1 MSDRPSSALQSV
13 SLDQV
18 VIGMF
23 VVELDIP
30 WIDSPF
36 LSHAR
41 KIKSAKEIESLRR
54 AGVKNLVI
62 DTRKGPSASP
72 VAELNPLE
80 PDRVAPVAPE
90 TEVPLATSLEQEMGA
105 ARKLRGEV
113 NRVVA
118 DLFDQFERE
127 LPVDA
132 NALHPLIDD
141 TLKSLAR
148 NNQALLSLAH
158 LSRKSQKL
166 NDHAFSV
173 FCLALNLGVVLG
185 VDAVSLKH
193 LGAAALLHE
202 AGWVQLPLNLM
213 GKRTRYTPAEK
224 QLVAQHVSIGCKL
237 LLASE
242 LPPLVYRIIEE
253 HHERGDGSGY
263 PSQLRLADMHPLS
276 QILALVDEY
285 DERVHQLHDGP
296 GILPRNAIQALYKDS
311 KSGLY
316 DGKVLA
322 AFVTLLGGYPVSS
335 AVQLSNGSKGV
346 VIENVVREHITRVKL
361 YYDSTGKPLK
371 EAQLVQLK
379 EPPDDGLTIE
389 KLLDLSSNRDD
400 PYGLLVWE

>member
-1 MSDRPSSALQSV
+1 MSDRPTSALQSV

-62 DTRKGPSASP
+62 DTRKGPSLS
-72 VAELNPLE
+72 VAEVSPPELE
-80 PDRVAPVAPE
+80 RATPPALESEPPVP
-90 TEVPLATSLEQEMGA
+90 TSLEQEMGA

-185 VDAVSLKH
+185 VDAASLKH
-193 LGAAALLHE
+193 LGSAALLHE

-224 QLVAQHVSIGCKL
+224 QLVAQHV
-237 LLASE
+237 
-242 LPPLVYRIIEE
+242 
-253 HHERGDGSGY
+253 
-263 PSQLRLADMHPLS
+263 LS
-276 QILALVDEY
+276 LI
-285 DERVHQLHDGP
+285 
-296 GILPRNAIQALYKDS
+296 
-311 KSGLY
+311 
-316 DGKVLA
+316 
-322 AFVTLLGGYPVSS
+322 
-335 AVQLSNGSKGV
+335 
-346 VIENVVREHITRVKL
+346 HI
-361 YYDSTGKPLK
+361 
-371 EAQLVQLK
+371 
-379 EPPDDGLTIE
+379 
-389 KLLDLSSNRDD
+389 
-400 PYGLLVWE
+400 